1 MFVDE
6 INIAFPILLVNRES
20 DIFIEIPIFC
30 VLIDKRKPTV
40 VVGYLEFIEM
50 SKENIYFCLNMFSSC
65 GALSFSIFTLGRH
78 TYLGFFFGALS
89 LVFFLVFIVAL
100 IKT

>member
-30 VLIDKRKPTV
+30 VLIDKRKPIT
-40 VVGYLEFIEM
+40 GMGCLEFVMIARN
-50 SKENIYFCLNMFSSC
+50 KRNSC
-65 GALSFSIFTLGRH
+65 CARLDIWDESPIILEGELKL
-78 TYLGFFFGALS
+78 
-89 LVFFLVFIVAL
+89 IVL
-100 IKT
+100 